1 MIKMTFKINTHENV
15 YIPAED
21 SYLLAEN
28 LEIKE
33 GQSVLEIGTG
43 SGIVAMYAS
52 KLTDKVTA
60 TDINFDAITVAEENF
75 KNNDIDNIELLFG
88 NLFEPVKNRKFD
100 VILFNTPYLP
110 TEEGEVIDSNLNY
123 AFDGGL
129 NGRKVIDLFLNE
141 VKNHLNDGGIVQLI
155 QSSFSDNDETLNRLD
170 ELGFIAEIAKKEHY
184 FFEDITLINAY
195 KIWKRWLKMEVWKTS
210 VITGIGLIILG
221 IIFIILRGHISI
233 WLAIVIILGIID
245 IALGLF
251 RKKVGEN

>member
-1 MIKMTFKINTHENV
+1 MEKFIINTDDNV

-21 SYLLAEN
+21 SYMLAEN
-28 LEIKE
+28 LEIKP

-52 KLTDKVTA
+52 RLTDHITV
-60 TDINFDAITVAEENF
+60 TDINSDACLLAEKNF
-75 KNNDIDNIELLFG
+75 RANGIENIEILFG

-110 TEEGEVIDSNLNY
+110 TEEDEVIDDTINY

-141 VKNHLNDGGIVQLI
+141 VSNHLNDGGIVQLI
-155 QSSFSDNDETLNRLD
+155 QSSLSGNEETLEKLD
-170 ELGFIAEIAKKEHY
+170 SLGFIAEIAEKEHF

-195 KIWKRWLKMEVWKTS
+195 KI
-210 VITGIGLIILG
+210 
-221 IIFIILRGHISI
+221 
-233 WLAIVIILGIID
+233 
-245 IALGLF
+245 
-251 RKKVGEN
+251 

>member
-1 MIKMTFKINTHENV
+1 MPDFIINTDDNV
-15 YIPAED
+15 YVPAED

-52 KLTDKVTA
+52 RLTDKITVS
-60 TDINFDAITVAEENF
+60 DINFDACELARKNF
-75 KNNDIDNIELLFG
+75 EANNIENIEILFG
-88 NLFEPVKNRKFD
+88 NMFEPVENRKFD

-110 TEEGEVIDSNLNY
+110 TEDDEVIDDTINY

-141 VKNHLNDGGIVQLI
+141 VGNHLNDGGIVQMI
-155 QSSFSDNDETLNRLD
+155 QSSLSGNEETLEKLD
-170 ELGFIAEIAKKEHY
+170 SLGFIAEIKASEHF

-195 KIWKRWLKMEVWKTS
+195 KI
-210 VITGIGLIILG
+210 
-221 IIFIILRGHISI
+221 
-233 WLAIVIILGIID
+233 
-245 IALGLF
+245 
-251 RKKVGEN
+251 

>member
-1 MIKMTFKINTHENV
+1 MPDFIINTDENV

-21 SYLLAEN
+21 SYLLADN
-28 LEIKE
+28 LQIEK

-52 KLTDKVTA
+52 RLTDDVTV
-60 TDINFDAITVAEENF
+60 TDINFDACELARKNF
-75 KNNDIDNIELLFG
+75 EANNIENIEILFG

-110 TEEGEVIDSNLNY
+110 TEEGEVLEDTINY

-141 VKNHLNDGGIVQLI
+141 VGNHLNDGGIVQLI
-155 QSSFSDNDETLNRLD
+155 QSSLSGNEETLEKLD
-170 ELGFIAEIAKKEHY
+170 HLGFIAEIAATEHF

-195 KIWKRWLKMEVWKTS
+195 KI
-210 VITGIGLIILG
+210 
-221 IIFIILRGHISI
+221 
-233 WLAIVIILGIID
+233 
-245 IALGLF
+245 
-251 RKKVGEN
+251 

>member
-1 MIKMTFKINTHENV
+1 MPDFIINTHENV
-15 YIPAED
+15 YVPAED

-52 KLTDKVTA
+52 RLTDKITVS
-60 TDINFDAITVAEENF
+60 DINFDACELARKNF
-75 KNNDIDNIELLFG
+75 EANNIENIEILFG
-88 NLFEPVKNRKFD
+88 NMFEPVEKRKFD

-110 TEEGEVIDSNLNY
+110 TEDDEVIDDTINY

-141 VKNHLNDGGIVQLI
+141 VGNHLNDGGIVQMI
-155 QSSFSDNDETLNRLD
+155 QSSLSGNEETLEKLD
-170 ELGFIAEIAKKEHY
+170 NLGFIAEIKESEHF

-195 KIWKRWLKMEVWKTS
+195 KI
-210 VITGIGLIILG
+210 
-221 IIFIILRGHISI
+221 
-233 WLAIVIILGIID
+233 
-245 IALGLF
+245 
-251 RKKVGEN
+251 

>member
-1 MIKMTFKINTHENV
+1 MQDFKINIDDNV

-21 SYLLAEN
+21 SYLLADN
-28 LEIKE
+28 LEIKQ

-52 KLTDKVTA
+52 RLTDNITV
-60 TDINFDAITVAEENF
+60 TDINFDACELARKNF
-75 KNNDIDNIELLFG
+75 EDNGIENIEILFG

-110 TEEGEVIDSNLNY
+110 TEEDEVLDDTINY

-141 VKNHLNDGGIVQLI
+141 VRNHLNDNGIVQII
-155 QSSFSDNDETLNRLD
+155 QSSLSGNEETLEKLD
-170 ELGFIAEIAKKEHY
+170 QLGFVSEIAEKEHF

-195 KIWKRWLKMEVWKTS
+195 KI
-210 VITGIGLIILG
+210 
-221 IIFIILRGHISI
+221 
-233 WLAIVIILGIID
+233 
-245 IALGLF
+245 
-251 RKKVGEN
+251 

>member
-1 MIKMTFKINTHENV
+1 MQDFTINIDDNV

-28 LEIKE
+28 LQIKK

-43 SGIVAMYAS
+43 SGIIAMYAS
-52 KLTDKVTA
+52 RLTDNITV
-60 TDINFDAITVAEENF
+60 TDINFDACELARKNF
-75 KNNDIDNIELLFG
+75 EANNIETIEILFG

-110 TEEGEVIDSNLNY
+110 TEEDEVLDDTINY

-141 VKNHLNDGGIVQLI
+141 VGNHLNDNGIVQII
-155 QSSFSDNDETLNRLD
+155 QSSLSGNEETLEKLD
-170 ELGFIAEIAKKEHY
+170 QLGFVSEIAAKEHF

-195 KIWKRWLKMEVWKTS
+195 KI
-210 VITGIGLIILG
+210 
-221 IIFIILRGHISI
+221 
-233 WLAIVIILGIID
+233 
-245 IALGLF
+245 
-251 RKKVGEN
+251 